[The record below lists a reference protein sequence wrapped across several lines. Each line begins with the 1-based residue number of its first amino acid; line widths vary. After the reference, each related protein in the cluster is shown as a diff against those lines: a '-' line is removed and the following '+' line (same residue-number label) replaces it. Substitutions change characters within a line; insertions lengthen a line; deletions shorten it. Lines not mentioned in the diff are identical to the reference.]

1 MNKKITASAMGHK
14 YKTID
19 RDVSW
24 MYFNH
29 RILEEARK
37 ESVPVLERTSFL
49 GIYSNNLDEF
59 FRVRIA
65 GMDRAI
71 RFSEPRTKRE
81 MKERWSLMKIRK
93 EIQGLNT
100 RYIREYQQAV
110 EEVVEALRKENIHI
124 VGRATWQRISALMW
138 TGTIDSMCL
147 DTPRRD
153 GSWRTPAWTARAT
166 TPRTWWCA

>member
-1 MNKKITASAMGHK
+1 MNKKITARAMGHK

-37 ESVPVLERTSFL
+37 ESVPVLERMSFL

-71 RFSEPRTKRE
+71 RFSEPRTKSE

-110 EEVVEALRKENIHI
+110 EEV
-124 VGRATWQRISALMW
+124 
-138 TGTIDSMCL
+138 
-147 DTPRRD
+147 
-153 GSWRTPAWTARAT
+153 
-166 TPRTWWCA
+166 